1 MKKQISKNTTPGR
14 NSQFSKHFR
23 MKLKQNRKLFAVTLL
38 LQLLGLPLYLFS
50 VFMEDETDNWYMKN
64 MTTDF
69 IDKMNLSYQN
79 QKYIYENGSRISLIM
94 LIPAILFG
102 AVIALK
108 SFSYLFRKSKTDID
122 MSLPL
127 NKNQLFFADF
137 LSGLFS
143 YTVPLVI
150 ISLLS
155 CLMGFFLGMGNETI
169 IVISLNCAEI
179 LIAMIYLY
187 TFSVLISVCCG
198 KLTDAVV
205 YLILSN
211 IAVYILCVS
220 VYSFR
225 NSFIPNL
232 WNDGKLPY
240 EFTWLCPA
248 GAISHIRLLY
258 VIGNMDYLYD
268 QATVSKEVE
277 ISWIIWC
284 LIISSLCFLV
294 SFIAFR
300 KRKAE
305 GTGKTITA
313 PALFHAVVMCF
324 TAGIIYTVC
333 SHYKFHRSNFTTPD
347 IIKIILAVT
356 FSLIIFFILFFF
368 RKRRITT
375 QGALKSMIFPVA
387 ATCISLIVYIVCIN
401 AEGFGL
407 MYYIPDPS
415 DIVEAG
421 IHSPVWP
428 NDYGPDKE
436 NIYTAKDDIKRI
448 TDLNR
453 ELNNDLRAT
462 LTDPDALDN
471 YASRYPEVE
480 LFRTD
485 YDDKNTHRYGTDD
498 SIKIAYRLKNG
509 KEFERSYTPC
519 VTDLSEYSIFISDAS
534 TIMLSLRDKSQDFMN
549 FLKNND
555 YELFCGNTDF
565 TEKLYGRRFQNYI
578 TSNDHYPKEYV
589 VKEYDEELFN
599 EIVSKAYYPYYF
611 DIKDCYVF
619 GAITP
624 NPGIGNNT
632 WQLFLPAEY
641 SDLYEKFMKSAKT
654 EKVKWYKT
662 DTDGNSTEIVIE

>member
-1 MKKQISKNTTPGR
+1 MKKQISKNTTSGR

-108 SFSYLFRKSKTDID
+108 SFSYLYRKSKTDID

-169 IVISLNCAEI
+169 MTISVNCAEI

-294 SFIAFR
+294 SFIAFG

-305 GTGKTITA
+305 DTGKTITA

-356 FSLIIFFILFFF
+356 FSLILFFILFFF
-368 RKRRITT
+368 RKRRITLE
-375 QGALKSMIFPVA
+375 GALKNMIFPVSA
-387 ATCISLIVYIVCIN
+387 ACISLIIYVVCIN
-401 AEGFGL
+401 AEGFGV
-407 MYYIPDPS
+407 MYHIPEVS

-421 IHSPVWP
+421 IHSPLWP
-428 NDYGPDKE
+428 ADHGPDTKNTYTDKE
-436 NIYTAKDDIKRI
+436 DIKKI

-453 ELNNDLRAT
+453 ELNNDLRAS
-462 LTDPDALDN
+462 LTAPDALDN
-471 YASRYPEVE
+471 YPDVVF
-480 LFRTD
+480 FRTD
-485 YDDKNTHRYGTDD
+485 YDDEKLNMHGTDN
-498 SIKIAYRLKNG
+498 SIRISYRLKNG
-509 KEFERSYTPC
+509 KEFERSYIPC
-519 VTDLSEYSIFISDAS
+519 VTDLSESDFFISDGS
-534 TIMLSLRDKSQDFMN
+534 TIMRSLRDDSQYFMN
-549 FLKNND
+549 FMKNGGH
-555 YELFCGNTDF
+555 ELFCGNTDF
-565 TEKLYGRRFQNYI
+565 TEKLYGHRFANYI
-578 TSNDHYPKEYV
+578 TSNTLYPKEYLIT
-589 VKEYDEELFN
+589 EYDEELFS

-611 DIKDCYVF
+611 DTKDCYVF

-654 EKVKWYKT
+654 EKVKWYKI
-662 DTDGNSTEIVIE
+662 DTDGNKNEIVIE

>member
-1 MKKQISKNTTPGR
+1 MKGNKTQAVKSPFAGRFYMQIK
-14 NSQFSKHFR
+14 K
-23 MKLKQNRKLFAVTLL
+23 NRKLFIMGFI

-108 SFSYLFRKSKTDID
+108 SFSYLYRKSKTDID

-248 GAISHIRLLY
+248 GAISHIRLLAETSSVRRY
-258 VIGNMDYLYD
+258 YD
-268 QATVSKEVE
+268 QNTGSKETE
-277 ISWIIWC
+277 MIWIICC
-284 LIISSLCFLV
+284 LVLSMIYLTV

-305 GTGKTITA
+305 DTEKTIAA
-313 PALFHAVVMCF
+313 PALFHAVVMCL
-324 TAGIIYTVC
+324 TAGIFYTVC
-333 SHYKFHRSNFTTPD
+333 SSYKPLFSNFTTPD
-347 IIKIILAVT
+347 IIRIILAVT
-356 FSLIIFFILFFF
+356 FSMIIFFILFFF
-368 RKRRITT
+368 RKRRITSE
-375 QGALKSMIFPVA
+375 GVLKNMIFPVSA
-387 ATCISLIVYIVCIN
+387 ACISLIIYIVCVN
-401 AEGFGL
+401 ADGFGL
-407 MYYIPDPS
+407 MYYIPEVS
-415 DIVEAG
+415 DIAEAR

-428 NDYGPDKE
+428 ADYSPDTK
-436 NIYTAKDDIKRI
+436 NIYTDKEDIKKI

-462 LTDPDALDN
+462 LTDPDALNN
-471 YASRYPEVE
+471 YAARYPETE
-480 LFRTD
+480 AFRTD
-485 YDDKNTHRYGTDD
+485 FDDKNAHMYPSND
-498 SIKIAYRLKNG
+498 SIQIAYRLKSG
-509 KEFERSYTPC
+509 KEFERSYVPC
-519 VTDLSEYSIFISDAS
+519 VTNLSKSGIFISDAS
-534 TIMLSLRDKSQDFMN
+534 KIMSSLRDQSQYFKD
-549 FLKNND
+549 FLKNGD
-555 YELFCGNTDF
+555 HELFCGNTDF
-565 TEKLYGRRFQNYI
+565 TEKLYGQRIHNYV
-578 TSNDHYPKEYV
+578 TSNDFYPKEYA

-599 EIVSKAYYPYYF
+599 EIVSNAYYPYYF
-611 DIKDCYVF
+611 DTKDCYVF

-624 NPGIGNNT
+624 NPGIGNT
-632 WQLFLPAEY
+632 RWQLFLPAEY

-654 EKVKWYKT
+654 EKVKWYKI
-662 DTDGNSTEIVIE
+662 DTDGNKTETVIE